1 MPQSFRGRVMKGLT
15 ICLLSSALA
24 ASGASAV
31 GSAWAQESPKP
42 ATPAVYLPP
51 KPSSPAQAFAAAEVR
66 RMLYLMTGQVAPTV
80 KDLASQPTLVIG
92 LPSDLLV
99 QRIAASDRAIASAV
113 AALKPGGYAI
123 RTYKSHLLVMGAGA
137 DGLRAGC
144 ARLLEA
150 YGCGFYLGG
159 DTVPR
164 RPALP
169 WPLRRADGAPRFEVR
184 GLLPWYN
191 FWDSPTTWNA
201 FDWRDYL
208 DSMAR
213 QKLNLIALHA
223 YNYEPFCAYRYGDR
237 WLDGLPLF
245 SSARDNWGCHPM
257 RTDEFGFGSG
267 RVFYQ
272 EHFGADLA
280 TAGLGDEEAIQRQ
293 QEMLADALAYARAV
307 GVRTCLGFE
316 VGADPT
322 DPEELSRLEARIRHV
337 LSRYPLDYLWIWQPE
352 GMGLSGVSPPEPSSR
367 LGTYVRR
374 WHDVFAYLG
383 DEKRIAEA
391 VRMTLYVQAARQI
404 LAALSPHT
412 RLAVAGWGGDQWMR
426 FSDFF
431 PGMDKLV
438 AKDVIFGALDNISV
452 TPTISA
458 NYGLV
463 KGRELWPTPWFEYD
477 GDQWVQQPNTAAWAG
492 AVADAE
498 AKGCTGILGIHWRTR
513 AVEES
518 VAYMAR
524 YAWGEAGSV
533 EGFYQRL
540 AADWFGE
547 KAAPEGARILL
558 ELQALGYRW
567 TGGGGQGECA
577 PLNWGPGRDDAKL
590 AKLRE
595 CRDALARLLARVQ
608 ADEEAPQM
616 AAERLRWLL
625 AMADWSEAYEL
636 TARALAGDGEA
647 TQAVNEARNAAQ
659 SGAADVAAKAAAALD
674 LLDKLPFGAGLSK
687 LVPTVSNRGELGVLA
702 SINCKAW
709 WDIREKRREMAKLA
723 GLDLARDP
731 DLVAG
736 YGPAVAAF
744 ERPTTT
750 PAGQGFRLRAGLLNA
765 TSGRLCW
772 RPWGGAWHETAMS
785 RLRADVW
792 EAVLPPSAVK
802 PPGIEWYIEAA
813 AADGTSARFPDRGA
827 WATSVVPSLPE
838 AGWRDVKP
846 PAGKPLPPGRVRARQ
861 LDYGGVEVTWEPSP
875 SPGVA
880 YRVVRRARDGAEV
893 VIALTFD
900 TWLEDCAPPA
910 GEQEYVVTPLWLG
923 GATGQPAAVRLT
935 VEARKPAAPA
945 QWKALP
951 GPRRVVVELPGGT
964 LGVREW
970 RAYLRLAGEADW
982 RAVGE
987 FPAGYIGAPTRTALL
1002 AAGGRAVE
1010 VTVAG
1015 VGVGGVE
1022 GDWAAPVTVT
1032 PLDETPQPVLV
1043 FAGDKRALPENA
1055 QLRGNARF
1063 VDDPDRGRVLEFDGG
1078 WVELAL
1084 PEDLRSPAGLTVA
1097 LWLKPAPWAGRMP
1110 VIVSH
1115 GTWRQD
1121 GFFLQILGGN
1131 FRWHKA
1137 PATDCDGGAAAV
1149 GQWQHVIAVWDG
1161 AESRTYLNGALVA
1174 RAPSDPRFLAVGAPL
1189 YVGRYI
1195 FDQDVYY
1202 FRGRVADVRIYPWAL
1217 TEDEFRTILPV
1228 P

>member
-1 MPQSFRGRVMKGLT
+1 MRRLSLCLNTLVLT
-15 ICLLSSALA
+15 
-24 ASGASAV
+24 ASAALV
-31 GSAWAQESPKP
+31 SSGAWAQTSGKQ
-42 ATPAVYLPP
+42 TVPAVYLPAR
-51 KPSSPAQAFAAAEVR
+51 PSSATQMLAAAEVR
-66 RMLYLMTGQVAPTV
+66 RVLYLMTGQVAPAV
-80 KDLASQPTLVIG
+80 QDLAPQPTLV
-92 LPSDLLV
+92 LAPSSDPIV
-99 QRIAASDRAIASAV
+99 KKISAADSRIASAL

-123 RTYKSHLLVMGAGA
+123 RSYKRHLVVIGGGD

-159 DTVPR
+159 DSIPR

-169 WPLRRADGAPRFEVR
+169 WPLQRADGTPKFEVR

-201 FDWRDYL
+201 SDWRDYIEA
-208 DSMAR
+208 MAR
-213 QKLNLIALHA
+213 QKLNLVALHA
-223 YNYEPFCAYRYGDR
+223 YNFEPFCGYRYGDR
-237 WLDGLPLF
+237 WLDGQPLF
-245 SSARDNWGCHPM
+245 SSARDNWGCHSM

-267 RVFYQ
+267 RIYYQ

-280 TAGLGDEEAIQRQ
+280 TAGLGDEDAIQRQ
-293 QEMLADALAYARAV
+293 QEMLADALAYARAA

-322 DPEELSRLEARIRHV
+322 DPEELRRLEARIRHI
-337 LSRYPLDYLWIWQPE
+337 LRRYPLDYLWIWQPE
-352 GMGLSGVSPPEPSSR
+352 GMGITGISPPQPTSR

-404 LAALSPHT
+404 LAALSPRT
-412 RLAVAGWGGDQWMR
+412 RLAVAGWGGDQWLR

-438 AKDVIFGALDNISV
+438 PKDVIFSALDNISV
-452 TPTISA
+452 TPSISA

-518 VAYMAR
+518 VAYMAQ

-533 EGFYQRL
+533 ESFYRRL
-540 AADWFGE
+540 AAQWFGQ
-547 KAAPEGARILL
+547 KAAAEGARILL
-558 ELQALGYRW
+558 ELQGLGYRW
-567 TGGGGQGECA
+567 TGGGGQAECG
-577 PLNWGPGRDDAKL
+577 PLGWAPGRDDAKL

-595 CRDALARLLARVQ
+595 CRAALARLLAQVE

-616 AAERLRWLL
+616 AADRVRWLL
-625 AMADWSEAYEL
+625 AMTHWTEAYEL
-636 TARALAGDGEA
+636 TARAMAGEGEA
-647 TQAVNEARNAAQ
+647 ARAVNEARAAAQ
-659 SGAADVAAKAAAALD
+659 SQAPDAAAKAAAALD
-674 LLDKLPFGAGLSK
+674 LLANLPFGAGLARI
-687 LVPTVSNRGELGVLA
+687 VPTISNRGELGVVA

-709 WDIREKRREMAKLA
+709 WDIRERMREMAALA
-723 GLDLARDP
+723 GRDAPPEP
-731 DLVAG
+731 DLVSG
-736 YGPAVAAF
+736 LGPAVVAF
-744 ERPTTT
+744 ERPTVA
-750 PAGQGFRLRAGLLNA
+750 PAGREFRLRAGLLGA
-765 TSGRLCW
+765 TAGKLCW
-772 RPWGGAWHETAMS
+772 RPWGGGWRETAMK

-792 EAVLPPSAVK
+792 EAVLPPAGVR
-802 PPGIEWYIEAA
+802 PPGIEWYVEAS
-813 AADGTSARFPDRGA
+813 TSNGKTVRFPDRGS
-827 WATSVVPSLPE
+827 WATSVIAPLPT

-846 PAGKPLPPGRVRARQ
+846 PAGKPSPPGRVQARQ
-861 LDYGGVEVTWEPSP
+861 LDYGGIELTWEPSP
-875 SPGVA
+875 DPGVA
-880 YRVVRRARDGAEV
+880 YQVVRRAPDGTEV
-893 VIALTFD
+893 SLALTFD
-900 TWLEDCAPPA
+900 TWIEDCNPPP
-910 GEQEYVVTPLWLG
+910 GQQEYVVTPLWLG
-923 GATGQPAAVRLT
+923 GETGQPATVVLS
-935 VEARKPAAPA
+935 VEARKPPAPT
-945 QWKALP
+945 QWTATP
-951 GPRRVVVELPGGT
+951 GPRRIVIELPGGV
-964 LGVREW
+964 LGVRSW
-970 RAYLRLAGEADW
+970 RVYL
-982 RAVGE
+982 RAVGQAE
-987 FPAGYIGAPTRTALL
+987 WQPVAELPAGYVGTPARAAVLAP
-1002 AAGGRAVE
+1002 GGRVVE
-1010 VTVAG
+1010 VTVAA
-1015 VGVGGVE
+1015 VGIAGVE
-1022 GDWAAPVTVT
+1022 SDPAAPLTLT
-1032 PLDETPQPVLV
+1032 PLDEAPRPVVL
-1043 FAGDKRALPENA
+1043 FAGGKTDLPEGA

-1078 WVELAL
+1078 WVEMRL
-1084 PEDLRSPAGLTVA
+1084 PEGLRNPAGLTLS
-1097 LWLKPAPWAGRMP
+1097 LWIKPAAWAGRMP

-1131 FRWHKA
+1131 YRWHKA
-1137 PATDCDGGAAAV
+1137 PATDCDGGSAAAN
-1149 GQWQHVIAVWDG
+1149 QWQHVIAVWDG

-1174 RAPSDPRFLAVGAPL
+1174 RAPTDPRFLVAGAPL
-1189 YVGRYI
+1189 YLARYI

-1217 TEDEFRTILPV
+1217 TEDEFHAILPV